1 MAKITQSLSSGLL
14 LSGANSL
21 RALQSGWRRAQQG
34 CYTAGEQCC
43 PQCGE
48 RSGEGEGGRGKGRE
62 EVGREMGRET
72 RGKEEEKRD
81 KEKEEQAAL

>member
-21 RALQSGWRRAQQG
+21 RALKSGGERTQQG
-34 CYTAGEQCC
+34 CYTPGEPCC

-48 RSGEGEGGRGKGRE
+48 RSGEGEGGRRKGRE

-72 RGKEEEKRD
+72 RGQEEEKRD
-81 KEKEEQAAL
+81 NGKEKQAAL